1 MRISTFLMFQGD
13 AEAWLDLA
21 TTAIPGS
28 SVTSIERYGAEG
40 PGAEGSVASSA
51 ALIGGH
57 AVRCYDSFVVH
68 DFAFTPS
75 VSLFVDFDSVEQ
87 HALAHDLLADGGSM
101 VVIVGADPVMRA
113 CLIRRQGNEFST
125 RVLFDTVVPALHSPA
140 TPAPSAFSF

>member
-21 TTAIPGS
+21 VAAIPGS
-28 SVTSIERYGAEG
+28 SVTSITRYGAEG
-40 PGAEGSVASSA
+40 PGAEGSVAASE

-68 DFAFTPS
+68 DFTFTPS
-75 VSLFVDFDSVEQ
+75 ISLFVDLDSVGQ

-101 VVIVGADPVMRA
+101 LMPPGDY
-113 CLIRRQGNEFST
+113 GFS
-125 RVLFDTVVPALHSPA
+125 RWFSWIQDRYGVSWQLNVP
-140 TPAPSAFSF
+140 